1 MHCYESITSGL
12 KNIKKGIRKG
22 YPKLR
27 KGSGLIMKK
36 TLVALAVAGISTSAL
51 AAGNIYDN
59 GTTSFNL
66 KGEIDTYVSTVEGK
80 ENGKTV

>member
-1 MHCYESITSGL
+1 
-12 KNIKKGIRKG
+12 
-22 YPKLR
+22 
-27 KGSGLIMKK
+27 MKK

-80 ENGKTV
+80 EDGKTKVKRDVDVDLWAKIQIDAEHKLNEDVKVF